1 MGLISGL
8 LTLPLSPL
16 RGTVWLAERLQE
28 QAEAELFDASA
39 IRADL
44 LELEELRATG
54 EVDEA
59 ELTAA
64 EDALVERLMRI
75 REQEGLGPDGAV

>member
-16 RGTVWLAERLQE
+16 RRTVWLAERLHE

-39 IRADL
+39 IRAGL

-54 EVDEA
+54 ELDEA

-75 REQEGLGPDGAV
+75 REQEGLGADGTV

>member
-39 IRADL
+39 IRRDL
-44 LELEELRATG
+44 LELEEVRSTG
-54 EVDEA
+54 ELDEA

-64 EDALVERLMRI
+64 EDALIERLMWI

>member
-39 IRADL
+39 IREHL
-44 LELEELRATG
+44 LELDELRATG
-54 EVDEA
+54 QLDEA

-64 EDALVERLMRI
+64 EDALVERLMTI
-75 REQEGLGPDGAV
+75 RQQERLGPDGAV